1 MPTFVSLITYTDEGM
16 KDIHESPKRLS
27 LAKRY
32 LKDLGGRLRQFYLTI
47 GSHDAIIIYDLPN
60 EEAAAKF
67 LLSVGKQRKV
77 STETLMAFPE
87 REYRRII
94 NTLPE

>member
-1 MPTFVSLITYTDEGM
+1 MPTFISLISYTDEGM
-16 KDIHESPKRLS
+16 KAIHDSPKRLS

-47 GSHDAIIIYDLPN
+47 GNYDAVIIYDLPD
-60 EEAAAKF
+60 EPAAAKF

-77 STETLMAFPE
+77 QTQTLMAFPE
-87 REYRRII
+87 RDYRQII
-94 NTLPE
+94 KSLPE